1 MDQEVVKENVTVGKK
16 LEIVVSGVTAF
27 RASSFMFPD
36 NGSVEFADRK
46 NVFTIGSSHE
56 NKAIFF
62 SQEGQGQ
69 KEE

>member
-1 MDQEVVKENVTVGKK
+1 

-62 SQEGQGQ
+62 SQESQGQ